1 MTRKTETAAQLK
13 KTPARK
19 KRDAARRRRQ
29 EARWAQR
36 SGPVITRTMS
46 QDERD
51 RMG

>member
-1 MTRKTETAAQLK
+1 MTRKTEASAQLK

-36 SGPVITRTMS
+36 SSPVTTRTMT

-51 RMG
+51 RME